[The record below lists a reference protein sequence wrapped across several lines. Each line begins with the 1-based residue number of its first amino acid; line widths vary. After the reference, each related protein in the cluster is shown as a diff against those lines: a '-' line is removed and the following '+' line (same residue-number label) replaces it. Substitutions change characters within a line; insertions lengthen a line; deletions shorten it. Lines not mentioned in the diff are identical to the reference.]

1 MSKFKISLI
10 QSKIY
15 NTYEEIKEKI
25 ELQIR
30 EAHSLYNPNI
40 IVLPEFWIG
49 KYNKEE
55 FLKLAQQEEDSSYL
69 RFLSSLSKE
78 LDVYIIGG
86 SIPELVKTK
95 ENPYTPY
102 TPYTTNDYTV
112 YNTCFCFDR
121 TGEIKAKYR
130 KTHLFDVSIKNGITF
145 KESDKFSYG
154 DKLSVFKTEFCN
166 VGIGICYDI
175 RFPEMTKAYKEVYE
189 CDVMIFPSNFSK
201 FTGSLHWDLLMKS
214 RAVDYNCF
222 FIKCCPSRNYEI
234 PGSYQSY
241 GSSQVVS
248 PYGRV
253 ISSCSYEVSVVNCE
267 IDLGLVRRREKEVD
281 LNEGRRDD
289 MYKLVLK

>member
-1 MSKFKISLI
+1 MSTFKISLI

-15 NTYEEIKEKI
+15 NSYEEIKEKI
-25 ELQIR
+25 EIQIR
-30 EAHSLYNPNI
+30 EAHDLYHPSI

-55 FLKLAQQEEDSSYL
+55 FLKLAQYEEDSLYL
-69 RFLSSLSKE
+69 SFLSSLSKE

-95 ENPYTPY
+95 EKSYT
-102 TPYTTNDYTV
+102 NKEYTV

-121 TGEIKAKYR
+121 SGKIKAKYR

-154 DKLSVFKTEFCN
+154 QKLTVFKTEFCN
-166 VGIGICYDI
+166 IGIGICYDI
-175 RFPEMTKAYKEVYE
+175 RFPEMTKAYKEIYN

-201 FTGSLHWDLLMKS
+201 YTGSLHWDLLMKS

-222 FIKCCPSRNYEI
+222 FIKCCPSRNYET
-234 PGSYQSY
+234 PSSYQSY

-253 ISSCSYEVSVVNCE
+253 ISSCSYEVGVVNSE
-267 IDLGLVRRREKEVD
+267 IDLGLVRIREKEVP
-281 LNEGRRDD
+281 LYEGRRDD
-289 MYKLVLK
+289 MYKLILKE